1 MDIID
6 IIYSFLPAKK
16 KQTPSGWTKFN
27 AVCCHHNGT
36 TADTRQRAGVIRSA
50 DNISYHCFNC
60 GYKASYQIGRNL
72 TRKMR
77 ELLSWLGAGDDVIS
91 KLALEALRT
100 QGEVEEIERISLP
113 VIEDKPLPKDSIPL
127 LKLLDTQPALAIE
140 ILEEVIARKLNPER
154 QELFW
159 SPEYPDRFVIPFK
172 YQGRS
177 VGYTARKIGEGRP
190 KYISDQNPGYVFNLD
205 NQNADRKHVIVVEGP
220 IDALSIDGVAI
231 LGANI
236 MDKQSMLINRLNK
249 HVILLPDRDENGM
262 QTVEQA
268 IKLGWSVSM
277 PDWEEDV
284 KDANDAVKAYGRIYT
299 LKSIVDSAERTE
311 VKIRL
316 RAKSWL
322 KRS

>member
-1 MDIID
+1 
-6 IIYSFLPAKK
+6 
-16 KQTPSGWTKFN
+16 
-27 AVCCHHNGT
+27 
-36 TADTRQRAGVIRSA
+36 
-50 DNISYHCFNC
+50 
-60 GYKASYQIGRNL
+60 
-72 TRKMR
+72 
-77 ELLSWLGAGDDVIS
+77 
-91 KLALEALRT
+91 
-100 QGEVEEIERISLP
+100 

>member
-36 TADTRQRAGVIRSA
+36 TADTRQRAGVIRSS

-60 GYKASYQIGRNL
+60 GYKASYQIGRHL

-77 ELLSWLGAGDDVIS
+77 ELLSWLGASDDVIS

-100 QGEVEEIERISLP
+100 QGQIEEIERISLP
-113 VIEDKPLPKDSIPL
+113 VIEDKPLPRDTIPL
-127 LKLLDTQPALAIE
+127 LKLVDTNPGLAIE
-140 ILEEVIARKLNPER
+140 ILEEVIARRLNPEH
-154 QELFW
+154 QDLYW

-172 YQGRS
+172 YQGRL

-236 MDKQSMLINRLNK
+236 MDKQAMLINRLNK
-249 HVILLPDRDENGM
+249 RVILLPDRDENGL

-268 IKLGWSVSM
+268 IKLGWNVSM

-284 KDANDAVKAYGRIYT
+284 KDANDAVRAYGRIYT
-299 LKSIVDSAERTE
+299 LKSIVESAERTE

-322 KRS
+322 KKS

>member
-36 TADTRQRAGVIRSA
+36 TADTRQRAGVIRSS

-60 GYKASYQIGRNL
+60 GYKASYQIGRHL

-100 QGEVEEIERISLP
+100 QGQIEEIERISLP
-113 VIEDKPLPKDSIPL
+113 VIEDKPLPRDTIPL
-127 LKLLDTQPALAIE
+127 LKLVDTNPGLAIE
-140 ILEEVIARKLNPER
+140 ILEEVIARRLNPEH
-154 QELFW
+154 QDLYW
-159 SPEYPDRFVIPFK
+159 SPEYPDRFVIPFR

-236 MDKQSMLINRLNK
+236 MDKQAMLINRLNK
-249 HVILLPDRDENGM
+249 HVILLPDRDENGL

-284 KDANDAVKAYGRIYT
+284 KDANDAVRAYGRIYT
-299 LKSIVDSAERTE
+299 LKSIVESAERTE

-322 KRS
+322 KKS

>member
-36 TADTRQRAGVIRSA
+36 TADTRQRAGVIRSS

-60 GYKASYQIGRNL
+60 GYKASYQVGRHL

-77 ELLSWLGAGDDVIS
+77 ELLSWLGASDDVIS

-100 QGEVEEIERISLP
+100 QGQIEEIERISLP
-113 VIEDKPLPKDSIPL
+113 VIEDKPLPRDTIPL
-127 LKLLDTQPALAIE
+127 LKLVDTNPGLAIE
-140 ILEEVIARKLNPER
+140 ILEEVIARKLNPEY
-154 QELFW
+154 QDLYW

-236 MDKQSMLINRLNK
+236 MDKQAMLINRLNK
-249 HVILLPDRDENGM
+249 HVILLPDRDENGL

-284 KDANDAVKAYGRIYT
+284 KDANDAVRAYGRIYT
-299 LKSIVDSAERTE
+299 LKSIVESAERTE

-322 KRS
+322 KKS